1 MSFMK
6 LSRDNIQLCNF
17 ISSDHNT
24 EDLKVYKELK
34 ELGLM
39 FYNACFS
46 QKRRKFNEQF
56 CWIFGE

>member
-56 CWIFGE
+56 C